1 MSRQT
6 LLLLKVAEDEQAI
19 ANRLSKK
26 FAVIDRNFVDNI
38 DSGEGHSSAA
48 LLQVMLV
55 YITVSSVSST

>member
-19 ANRLSKK
+19 ASRLSKK

-38 DSGEGHSSAA
+38 DMVRKIFFVAVFCPLTSIILSRA
-48 LLQVMLV
+48 L
-55 YITVSSVSST
+55 

>member
-1 MSRQT
+1 MSRQA

-19 ANRLSKK
+19 ASRLSKK

-38 DSGEGHSSAA
+38 DSGKGHSSAA
-48 LLQVMLV
+48 LQVMLV